1 MSKGCDYG
9 YISWNAPGQQIAEG
23 PTASPR
29 QSPSLINGSRASFCS
44 DVDISKKRGKKKSA
58 VNTHKIEL
66 ITRLRNATS

>member
-1 MSKGCDYG
+1 MISERPFFEAVNYTVSKGCDYG

-44 DVDISKKRGKKKSA
+44 DVDISKKRGKK
-58 VNTHKIEL
+58 NQL
-66 ITRLRNATS
+66 